1 MRVMVF
7 IAKAA
12 DNLGREPTLLALEP
26 HPGTS
31 IPRHLQNLE
40 WTYYAEMDDQDVSL
54 GGPEAKIGE
63 QIEKRGFAE
72 VPFRLDHASPA

>member
-12 DNLGREPTLLALEP
+12 DNLGREPTLLILPP

-31 IPRHLQNLE
+31 IPRHLQGLE
-40 WTYYAEMDDQDVSL
+40 WTYYAEMDDQDDSL
-54 GGPEAKIGE
+54 GGPKGKIGE
-63 QIEKRGFAE
+63 MIAKHGYAE
-72 VPFRLDHASPA
+72 VPFHLARTS